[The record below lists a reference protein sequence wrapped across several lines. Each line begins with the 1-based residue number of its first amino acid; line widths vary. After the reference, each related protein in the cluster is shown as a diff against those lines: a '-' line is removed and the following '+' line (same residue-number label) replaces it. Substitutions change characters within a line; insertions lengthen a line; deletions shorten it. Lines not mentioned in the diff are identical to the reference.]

1 MCDNQSR
8 GERKRCED
16 AVLWTLKVEEGTG
29 IHGIKTASR
38 IWKGK
43 EIDCPY
49 RQIEP

>member
-8 GERKRCED
+8 GEKKRFED
-16 AVLWTLKVEEGTG
+16 AVLWTLKMEEGTG

-43 EIDCPY
+43 EIDCPV
-49 RQIEP
+49 EP